1 MPLRR
6 VISMSHPRL
15 RTRRHKGGE
24 PGHPSVG
31 GLRQHIPARVAS
43 DASLSTDLRAV
54 GRLGL
59 RWLLE
64 SARTRSKACSSR
76 PAEDSTL
83 ELAAS
88 SDPANACSWRASST
102 CSTTHDS
109 GSDKGNHDGRGGRTV
124 QTSRARPTIPS
135 PGRQER
141 RKTEMVA
148 GGGGADRPRV
158 MSFALLGGAH
168 SKLAT

>member
-1 MPLRR
+1 M
-6 VISMSHPRL
+6 SMIDFPKIDSQGFFHDWNGFAMDRFNDPHL
-15 RTRRHKGGE
+15 PSAGFTRRG
-24 PGHPSVG
+24 V
-31 GLRQHIPARVAS
+31 
-43 DASLSTDLRAV
+43 
-54 GRLGL
+54 
-59 RWLLE
+59 
-64 SARTRSKACSSR
+64 
-76 PAEDSTL
+76 
-83 ELAAS
+83 LAAS

-109 GSDKGNHDGRGGRTV
+109 GSDKGNHDVRGGRTV

-158 MSFALLGGAH
+158 MSFALLGGPVYM
-168 SKLAT
+168 